1 MKTNWWH
8 NEKFEKE
15 IYNEMGLKL
24 LSMERLTRNYALL
37 VARRPQGEEVT
48 VKAISL
54 KRFFKDAVFKQDVLL
69 ELEVHSSQSLS
80 FINLI
85 KYIEHKYL
93 KNLLVIVYENYAE
106 KSLHKYFQNINKQG
120 FNFYS
125 FDEINNY
132 FNSNEKIKLIV
143 C

>member
-1 MKTNWWH
+1 MKVNWWQH
-8 NEKFEKE
+8 EKFEKE
-15 IYNEMGLKL
+15 IFEEMGLKL

-37 VARRPQGEEVT
+37 VARRSQGEEVT

-69 ELEVHSSQSLS
+69 ELEVHSSQALS

-93 KNLLVIVYENYAE
+93 KHLLIIVYENYAE
-106 KSLHKYFQNINKQG
+106 KSLSKYFRNVNKQG
-120 FNFYS
+120 FA
-125 FDEINNY
+125 
-132 FNSNEKIKLIV
+132 
-143 C
+143 